1 MLLTKNIKLKVGKLS
16 LKFIGSFKILKYI
29 SKSVYKL
36 ELLNLY
42 KKLYLT
48 FYVLLL
54 EEYIPRKSIE
64 LYQYQAGTLL
74 ELSKEDKDQEQE
86 VEAIVDYNQ
95 DRRSRDRKYLIKQ
108 KNQYKRAD

>member
-1 MLLTKNIKLKVGKLS
+1 MLLTKNIRLKVEKLS

-29 SKSVYKL
+29 SKSMYKL
-36 ELLNLY
+36 ELLSLY

-64 LYQYQAGTLL
+64 LY
-74 ELSKEDKDQEQE
+74 
-86 VEAIVDYNQ
+86 
-95 DRRSRDRKYLIKQ
+95 
-108 KNQYKRAD
+108 